1 MEKVLRAAGLPARI
15 LSMIPQV
22 VETCRECRAWQRPGP
37 AITSAVDLVVKQNDT
52 VQADILFYKIHLVW
66 HMVDVADRWHAAVE
80 ITGKTTKEICDA
92 IATSWVSIYGPF
104 KYLVVDGERGLII
117 EEAQQYLKHH
127 GITMKTKAPGQHA
140 QVVERRGA
148 ILRHSMH
155 CVEEQ
160 LTKEGV
166 TITFKQLLAESVFS
180 GNALI
185 THNGASPYNARM
197 GTQPAML
204 PELAALPD
212 TTTTGPA
219 RFAHRIREVSL
230 QKIIESTALGRIN
243 RAMRTHTTQ
252 AGEAA
257 NYQPGELI
265 DWHRPSNQKDTSGW
279 HGPATGQSLSKDLQ
293 WPRDQRKIS

>member
-1 MEKVLRAAGLPARI
+1 
-15 LSMIPQV
+15 
-22 VETCRECRAWQRPGP
+22 
-37 AITSAVDLVVKQNDT
+37 
-52 VQADILFYKIHLVW
+52 
-66 HMVDVADRWHAAVE
+66 
-80 ITGKTTKEICDA
+80 
-92 IATSWVSIYGPF
+92 
-104 KYLVVDGERGLII
+104 
-117 EEAQQYLKHH
+117 
-127 GITMKTKAPGQHA
+127 MKTKAPGQHA

-243 RAMRTHTTQ
+243 RAMRIHTTLGVCIP
-252 AGEAA
+252 ALLVK
-257 NYQPGELI
+257 PL
-265 DWHRPSNQKDTSGW
+265 RPAQTSPNLQFQKCLPWAPPDLAIFPWAPPRFSNFLGRPPFRFSNFLG
-279 HGPATGQSLSKDLQ
+279 SLVGFL
-293 WPRDQRKIS
+293 